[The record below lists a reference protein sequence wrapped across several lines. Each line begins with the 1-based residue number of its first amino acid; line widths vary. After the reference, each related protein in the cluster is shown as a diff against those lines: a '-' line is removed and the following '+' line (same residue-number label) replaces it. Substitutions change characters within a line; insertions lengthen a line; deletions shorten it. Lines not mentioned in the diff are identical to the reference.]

1 MDSERANQLINT
13 IKQAEALHD
22 EVDFYGLTMDS
33 FKNRILNFDE
43 IFNKESPSESKDKKV

>member
-33 FKNRILNFDE
+33 FKNRILNCDE
-43 IFNKESPSESKDKKV
+43 IFNEESPSESKDKKV